1 MPNAFRFPLQLRF
14 SDIDSYAHVNNVAFL
29 SYLETARVRLHESPS
44 GISTNDGGQ
53 PSVREL
59 AGAENFTLV
68 GRQEIEY
75 LAPLLFRPE
84 PVYVSVWVAGI
95 GRSSFELGYVVSEE
109 DESKTFAVGA
119 TTMVLVNRDSGR
131 SVALPGQYRAA
142 LERRRGPEVPFRRRA
157 SQCVGKETT

>member
-59 AGAENFTLV
+59 AVGWSRSVSALRRRRTEALPVSSGDGYRALGPCARTVTLV
-68 GRQEIEY
+68 TIT
-75 LAPLLFRPE
+75 A
-84 PVYVSVWVAGI
+84 
-95 GRSSFELGYVVSEE
+95 
-109 DESKTFAVGA
+109 
-119 TTMVLVNRDSGR
+119 
-131 SVALPGQYRAA
+131 
-142 LERRRGPEVPFRRRA
+142 
-157 SQCVGKETT
+157 